1 MCTFGLRF
9 DGSTPRK
16 IIELSAPELEGEEA
30 DKYKVMDDKE
40 TTRLALRP
48 RSYVVLVYRR
58 PVVRPKKELT
68 YVVSIIPLAVF
79 TLTGIMGKEGLKLI
93 NWDVL

>member
-1 MCTFGLRF
+1 
-9 DGSTPRK
+9 
-16 IIELSAPELEGEEA
+16 
-30 DKYKVMDDKE
+30 MDDKE

-48 RSYVVLVYRR
+48 RSYVVLVYRS

-93 NWDVL
+93 NRDVL

>member
-1 MCTFGLRF
+1 M
-9 DGSTPRK
+9 
-16 IIELSAPELEGEEA
+16 
-30 DKYKVMDDKE
+30 
-40 TTRLALRP
+40 
-48 RSYVVLVYRR
+48 VLVYRR

-79 TLTGIMGKEGLKLI
+79 TLTGIMIKEGLKLI